1 MSGRRAKKKTVKKK
15 TVKKKTAKKAT
26 GTTKARAKKA
36 QTKTRK
42 RAAKTRPSGPSK
54 LKRLQPV
61 LEEDI
66 KQVLARRRRRLRG
79 LPHTPRLKLLE
90 VEVDGYTYVLNRIRP
105 LPADTL
111 TNRQRQVVRLVTQ
124 GLSNREIACKLR
136 RSPATVAAHL
146 RRIFQTLGVKS
157 RTALVKHALTY

>member
-1 MSGRRAKKKTVKKK
+1 MRAPPPV
-15 TVKKKTAKKAT
+15 VDPRGAKIAS
-26 GTTKARAKKA
+26 
-36 QTKTRK
+36 
-42 RAAKTRPSGPSK
+42 PFN
-54 LKRLQPV
+54 RL
-61 LEEDI
+61 
-66 KQVLARRRRRLRG
+66 
-79 LPHTPRLKLLE
+79 TPRLKLLE

-124 GLSNREIACKLR
+124 GLSNREIARKLR

>member
-1 MSGRRAKKKTVKKK
+1 MSGRRAKKRTA
-15 TVKKKTAKKAT
+15 KKKTAKKAT
-26 GTTKARAKKA
+26 GKTKARAKKA
-36 QTKTRK
+36 QTRTRK
-42 RAAKTRPSGPSK
+42 RAAKTPSGPSK

-124 GLSNREIACKLR
+124 GLSNREIARKLR

-157 RTALVKHALTY
+157 RIALVKHALTC